1 MSEKCVVQ
9 VWLETD
15 GETVPGSRAPFYY
28 VETAYP
34 DFESFLLAVDADRL
48 IGGERLNSRW
58 SRHEHRVRE
67 VHSRAPMAFR
77 GSAVRRADLPD
88 CRFQEEEAL

>member
-9 VWLETD
+9 VWLDTD
-15 GETVPGSRAPFYY
+15 GEPDVGARGPFYF
-28 VETAYP
+28 VETTYP
-34 DFESFLLAVDADRL
+34 DFERFLQAVDADRL

-67 VHSRAPMAFR
+67 VHSRQPMAFR

-88 CRFQEEEAL
+88 CRFREEEGA